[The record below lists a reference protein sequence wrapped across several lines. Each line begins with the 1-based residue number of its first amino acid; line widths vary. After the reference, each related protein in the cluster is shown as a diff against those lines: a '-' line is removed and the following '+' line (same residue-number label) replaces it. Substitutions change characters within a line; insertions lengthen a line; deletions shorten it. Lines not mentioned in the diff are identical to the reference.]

1 MHRPFCAQQT
11 NWKAGMKSTKH
22 ATITFRLA
30 AELKGQVEVE
40 ATERGMSTSEWLSHA
55 VSDTLARDNRVLQ
68 AHRDRYK
75 NAITEHEAADKALK
89 QMLEQTKRCSIGVMG
104 EAVDRLTKAGL
115 KLNSASFDLAHAASK
130 YVNERPKK

>member
-1 MHRPFCAQQT
+1 
-11 NWKAGMKSTKH
+11 MKSTKH

>member
-104 EAVDRLTKAGL
+104 EAVDRLTQAGL

>member
-1 MHRPFCAQQT
+1 
-11 NWKAGMKSTKH
+11 MKSTKH

-75 NAITEHEAADKALK
+75 NAIAEHEAADKALK